1 MTRFITRDYSPAIAR
16 HLTEEGFPEPLARVL
31 AARGIE
37 TAEDLKADWRA
48 MLAPETLMGTTA
60 AAQHLADAIDA
71 GKRIMVIADYDCDGA
86 TACAVALKGL
96 RSMGAS
102 VDYLVPDRFVYG
114 YGLTPAI
121 VDLAA
126 QKGAQLILTVDN
138 GMASIDGVAEA
149 KKMGI
154 DVIITD
160 HHLPA

>member
-96 RSMGAS
+96 RSMGA
-102 VDYLVPDRFVYG
+102 
-114 YGLTPAI
+114 T
-121 VDLAA
+121 
-126 QKGAQLILTVDN
+126 
-138 GMASIDGVAEA
+138 MA
-149 KKMGI
+149 
-154 DVIITD
+154 
-160 HHLPA
+160 

>member
-60 AAQHLADAIDA
+60 AARHLADAIDA

-96 RSMGAS
+96 RSMGAT

-138 GMASIDGVAEA
+138 GSKSLSERILLISDSKNED
-149 KKMGI
+149 I
-154 DVIITD
+154 RTFRSSS
-160 HHLPA
+160 